1 MWIFIKNG
9 FSCSV
14 FSKTFAGFKKNY
26 NFAADYV
33 LVSCDYIL

>member
-1 MWIFIKNG
+1 MDFVVLFFRKRLQ
-9 FSCSV
+9 V
-14 FSKTFAGFKKNY
+14 SKKKY